1 MKYINIA
8 LVFSILF
15 VFFGCG
21 GSKVLTEKR
30 NYADTSFDAG
40 NYESALVNYEEIIR
54 IYKENGNSDNCPVYT
69 NAGIAAYNTGDY
81 KKAIEYL
88 KLDEYSNFKTGN
100 TFYYLAK
107 SFSKVDNLS
116 LELLALQDYKNSYP
130 NGEYISEV
138 NMDLYNLYVQTD
150 NFEKALELYPI
161 VSAGKQ
167 DDISLL
173 TSYFNVQNGLDNT
186 DSCSAIARRMLDVED
201 DNETALLWF
210 GKKYYRLAEDR
221 YQDEVKAYNANKT
234 NKQYKI
240 LLAALEVVTS
250 DFKKSLGY
258 FKKLYSAHPNPDYAN
273 YLSHIYNRLSDDNK
287 SDYYKK
293 LAGK

>member
-1 MKYINIA
+1 MKYLNIVS
-8 LVFSILF
+8 VFSILI
-15 VFFGCG
+15 VIFGCG
-21 GSKVLTEKR
+21 GGKVLTEKR
-30 NYADTSFDAG
+30 TNADTCFDAG
-40 NYESALVNYEEIIR
+40 NYESALVNYEEIIK
-54 IYKENGNSDNCPVYT
+54 IYKEHGNSDNCPVYT

-88 KLDEYSNFKTGN
+88 KLDEYSNFKTGS

-116 LELLALQDYKNSYP
+116 LELLALQDYKKSYP

-138 NMDLYNLYVQTD
+138 NIDLYNLYVETD
-150 NFEKALELYPI
+150 NYEKALELYPV

-173 TSYFNVQNGLDNT
+173 YSYFSIYNGLDNT
-186 DSCSAIARRMLDVED
+186 DSCNVIARRMLDVED

-234 NKQYKI
+234 NKQYKK
-240 LLAALEVVTS
+240 LLAALEIVTS

-258 FKKLYSAHPNPDYAN
+258 FKKLYSILPP
-273 YLSHIYNRLSDDNK
+273 RK
-287 SDYYKK
+287 SRFF
-293 LAGK
+293 